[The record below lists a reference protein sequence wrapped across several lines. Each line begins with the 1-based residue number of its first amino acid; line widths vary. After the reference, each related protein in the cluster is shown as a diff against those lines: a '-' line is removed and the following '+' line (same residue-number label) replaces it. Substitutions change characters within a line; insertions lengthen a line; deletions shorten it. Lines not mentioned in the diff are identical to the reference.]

1 AVHSF
6 NPFVG
11 GAFGGKG
18 RTSVAA
24 FLAAAAAK
32 TLGKPVKVALTR
44 EQVFTATA
52 NRAAT
57 VQKMALGATTSGL
70 LIALRH
76 DSWSSTAMDR
86 SFVEPTSHGTSR
98 QWYATENLAITQ
110 KMVPLNI
117 PPVTF

>member
-1 AVHSF
+1 NALNIDESSVRAI

-11 GAFGGKG
+11 GAFGGKA

-32 TLGKPVKVALTR
+32 TLNRPVKVVLSR

-52 NRAAT
+52 TRAAT
-57 VQKMALGATTSGL
+57 VQKMALGATTDGS
-70 LIALRH
+70 LIAVRH
-76 DSWSSTAMDR
+76 DSWCSTPMDR

-98 QWYATENLAITQ
+98 EWY
-110 KMVPLNI
+110 
-117 PPVTF
+117 